1 MDCRTPFSNKSGTV
15 NPLDPAR
22 RIQGFG
28 GLTGEGLPP
37 VDGWAAQ
44 KFRKGRQASSHSIIA
59 LLAENLSS
67 RMMT

>member
-15 NPLDPAR
+15 NPLNPAR

-37 VDGWAAQ
+37 GWAAQ

-67 RMMT
+67 RTMT